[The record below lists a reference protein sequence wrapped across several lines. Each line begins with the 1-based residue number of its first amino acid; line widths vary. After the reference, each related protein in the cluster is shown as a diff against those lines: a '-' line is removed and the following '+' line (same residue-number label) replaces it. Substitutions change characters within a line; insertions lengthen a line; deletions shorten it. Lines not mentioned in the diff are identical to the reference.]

1 MMPDRH
7 KHAHTCPI
15 THAHRHTS
23 SVCSIVVV
31 VSLEDALLLG
41 KVLGNEVDADV
52 GSDSDVA
59 LCFVFVALCVLFGF
73 VVSCPILF
81 LDLPVVCILL
91 LHLLLPLSL
100 SLFE

>member
-1 MMPDRH
+1 M
-7 KHAHTCPI
+7 
-15 THAHRHTS
+15 
-23 SVCSIVVV
+23 
-31 VSLEDALLLG
+31 LLG

-52 GSDSDVA
+52 GSDSDSDVA

-100 SLFE
+100 SF